1 MRALIL
7 FVAVLFASISTFGQH
22 FTGCV
27 VDTVAAKRLPEKAS
41 NTRDV
46 YSNLPKAVSLQKWTP
61 VPGNQGQTG
70 TCTAWSSTYCI
81 ATMSWAMRNGITNRK
96 KITENAYLPA
106 YTYVN
111 ILRQSTQNCAAGT
124 DIADACAWL
133 KNTGSVKLS
142 EYPQNPACINTSDVP
157 TAWKQKAAQ
166 NRILGFTK
174 LYYQWAG
181 GYSYKVEKVKK
192 SLAEGKPVLIAFN
205 CAFSF
210 SNGTGIRSDG
220 LWVPASNEQATL
232 NYGGHA
238 MAVVAYDD
246 TKFNG
251 GAFLV
256 QNSWGTD
263 WGLNGYFWIT
273 YYHFAWWVYYAFE
286 INTQINNAKIDTN
299 TDNLDFSTNFYDY
312 ADNNDYNN
320 NDYNYYDDNN
330 NNNNYDYNDGNDS
343 NNVDYT
349 FDDLGLDDFL
359 SVDYDYLDNFVDGD
373 DYRIDNDDNNDSDN
387 DDNSN
392 YTSYNILYQDGD
404 NGAWKGYKDSDYTAE
419 DYNYM
424 EEERKSRNSSAFQY
438 VSNMSYEENM
448 KHMNESLGIKDAP
461 KNNAKDRGVK
471 VISVDKIKTPDGNKV
486 DVNNFAGS
494 ISIILG
500 DNTAMQGTIRDKTIN
515 ISKSY
520 QSGTYFR
527 IYVENNSPAYVYVF
541 GTDLTN
547 EVYNIFPQC
556 RLISPLLDYS
566 DSRIAVP
573 DERHFIQMDDQTGTD
588 YIYVLYSRVPL
599 NIDEI
604 QKRMAKTSGDYAE
617 RLFKV
622 MGPKTFSLDEANASG
637 TSTFKFDAKS
647 IKKQCLGAVIKIN
660 HTK

>member
-1 MRALIL
+1 MRTLIL
-7 FVAVLFASISTFGQH
+7 FFAVLFASVCTYGQH

-27 VDTVAAKRLPEKAS
+27 VDTAMAKRLPEKAS

-46 YSNLPKAVSLQKWTP
+46 YTNLPKAVSLQKWTP

-81 ATMSWAMRNGITNRK
+81 ATMAWAMRNGITSRK
-96 KITENAYLPA
+96 KITENAFLPA

-111 ILRQSTQNCAAGT
+111 ILRQNTQNCAAGT

-133 KNTGSVKLS
+133 KNTGSVKLT

-157 TAWKQKAAQ
+157 TAWKQKASQ

-174 LYYQWAG
+174 LFYEWAG

-192 SLAEGKPVLIAFN
+192 SLAEGKPVLIAYN
-205 CAFSF
+205 CAHSF
-210 SNGTGIRSDG
+210 SNGNGIRSDG
-220 LWVPASNEQATL
+220 LWWPADNEQPTL

-246 TKFNG
+246 NKFNG

-273 YYHFAWWVYYAFE
+273 YYHFAWWMYYAFE
-286 INTQINNAKIDTN
+286 INTQINNGKIDTN

-312 ADNNDYNN
+312 ADNNDNNDNNYYEYNDNN
-320 NDYNYYDDNN
+320 ND
-330 NNNNYDYNDGNDS
+330 
-343 NNVDYT
+343 NNVDYNY
-349 FDDLGLDDFL
+349 DDLNLDDYI
-359 SVDYDYLDNFVDGD
+359 SVDDNYLDNLVDGD
-373 DYRIDNDDNNDSDN
+373 DYSIDYNDSDDN
-387 DDNSN
+387 DSDESDDDDDGNDYNSN

-404 NGAWKGYKDSDYTAE
+404 NGAWQGYKDSDYTDE

-424 EEERKSRNSSAFQY
+424 EEERKSRNSAAFRY
-438 VSNMSYEENM
+438 VSNISYEENM
-448 KHMNESLGIKDAP
+448 ERMNESLGIKDAP

-471 VISVDKIKTPDGNKV
+471 VVSIDKIKTPDGNKV
-486 DVNNFAGS
+486 DINNFAGS

-500 DNTAMQGTIRDKTIN
+500 DNTPMQGTILDKTIN

-604 QKRMAKTSGDYAE
+604 RNRMAKTSGDYAD

-622 MGPKTFSLDEANASG
+622 MGPKTFSLDDANVSG

-660 HTK
+660 HIK